1 MNNILRDAKRV
12 KTNVNRAKSLV
23 PVGKEKDGEEK
34 SPEIA
39 ISGRKAESKFITSFV
54 SRIGKQP
61 VNCDY
66 FAYSELNDFG
76 CWIVADGFDEER
88 GGEEA
93 AKIVSEDIIAQF
105 LSNGSLS
112 IK

>member
-76 CWIVADGFDEER
+76 CWIVADVFDE
-88 GGEEA
+88 
-93 AKIVSEDIIAQF
+93 
-105 LSNGSLS
+105 
-112 IK
+112 

>member
-39 ISGRKAESKFITSFV
+39 NDAEEKKS
-54 SRIGKQP
+54 
-61 VNCDY
+61 
-66 FAYSELNDFG
+66 
-76 CWIVADGFDEER
+76 
-88 GGEEA
+88 
-93 AKIVSEDIIAQF
+93 
-105 LSNGSLS
+105 
-112 IK
+112 